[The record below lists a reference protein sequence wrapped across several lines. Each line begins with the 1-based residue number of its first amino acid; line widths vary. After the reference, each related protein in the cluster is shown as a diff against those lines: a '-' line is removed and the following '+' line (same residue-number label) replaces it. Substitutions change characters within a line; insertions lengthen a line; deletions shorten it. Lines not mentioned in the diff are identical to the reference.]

1 MAAPKKRAATR
12 ESRSPDEENGRVD
25 DDDSDSVGSVG
36 DAHLADEVEAAD
48 EDLPISKSE
57 AKRRMLALQA
67 VGEELVALPVETL
80 RRFDL
85 PERLF
90 DAIVDAKRINPNKH
104 GGVYRQMQYIG
115 KLMRLVDAAPIVE
128 KLNALKAPSRRE
140 TALHHLAEQWRTR
153 LLSDA
158 SAFNAFR
165 AEFLP
170 DAEPEELETLQALI
184 GKAREE
190 YLKHQ
195 PPKFSRQ
202 TYKLLLKYITAH
214 AS

>member
-1 MAAPKKRAATR
+1 LAARKKPAATADA
-12 ESRSPDEENGRVD
+12 PD
-25 DDDSDSVGSVG
+25 
-36 DAHLADEVEAAD
+36 ADPAAEASLIEDTDAAD
-48 EDLPISKSE
+48 DELPISKSE

-67 VGEELVALPVETL
+67 VGEELVRLPVETL

-128 KLNALKAPSRRE
+128 KLDALKAPSRRD
-140 TALHHLAEQWRTR
+140 TAMHHLAEQWRTR
-153 LLSDA
+153 ILSDA
-158 SAFNAFR
+158 SALNAFR
-165 AEFLP
+165 AEFMP
-170 DAEPEELETLQALI
+170 DADDSEFESLQTMV

-195 PPKFSRQ
+195 PPKFFRQ

>member
-1 MAAPKKRAATR
+1 MLKESQLAARKKPEATADGPDNDPAV
-12 ESRSPDEENGRVD
+12 ESSLIEDTET
-25 DDDSDSVGSVG
+25 
-36 DAHLADEVEAAD
+36 ADGE
-48 EDLPISKSE
+48 LPISKSE

-67 VGEELVALPVETL
+67 VGEELVGLPVETL

-115 KLMRLVDAAPIVE
+115 KLMRHVDAAPIIE

-140 TALHHLAEQWRTR
+140 TAMHHLAEQWRTR
-153 LLSDA
+153 ILSDA
-158 SAFNAFR
+158 SALNAFR
-165 AEFLP
+165 AEFMP
-170 DAEPEELETLQALI
+170 EAEETEFEALQTLI

-195 PPKFSRQ
+195 PPKFFRQ
-202 TYKLLLKYITAH
+202 TYKLLLKYITAQ

>member
-1 MAAPKKRAATR
+1 MAARKKPTATTDGQ
-12 ESRSPDEENGRVD
+12 EADLAVDASSIEDVDASDDE
-25 DDDSDSVGSVG
+25 
-36 DAHLADEVEAAD
+36 
-48 EDLPISKSE
+48 LPISKSE

-67 VGEELVALPVETL
+67 VGEELVRLPVETL
-80 RRFDL
+80 RRFEL

-115 KLMRLVDAAPIVE
+115 KLMRQVDAAPIIE
-128 KLNALKAPSRRE
+128 KLDALKAPSRRD
-140 TALHHLAEQWRTR
+140 TAMHHLAEQWRTR
-153 LLSDA
+153 ILSDA
-158 SAFNAFR
+158 SALNAFR
-165 AEFLP
+165 AEFMP
-170 DAEPEELETLQALI
+170 AAEESEFEALQALI

-195 PPKFSRQ
+195 PPKFFRQ
-202 TYKLLLKYITAH
+202 TYKLLLKYITAQ